1 MAKNFS
7 KTMSFDSFKEVVAS
21 TPDMKVNTFL
31 EASREQEKV
40 SNKVKASRGDVLN
53 LFLKKNDRFL
63 FVYENLAS
71 FKDFTPS
78 EVVNMMK
85 TTTFWDIHKVAGEN
99 SVVIRFADGDNY
111 FVTNPIKVNDF
122 ISFLNE

>member
-7 KTMSFDSFKEVVAS
+7 KTMNFDSFKEVVAS

-40 SNKVKASRGDVLN
+40 GNKVKVSRGDVLN
-53 LFLKKNDRFL
+53 IFLKKNDRFL

-85 TTTFWDIHKVAGEN
+85 TTNFWDISKVMGEN
-99 SVVIRFADGDNY
+99 SIVIRFADGDNY
-111 FVTNPIKVNDF
+111 FTTNPIKVNDF
-122 ISFLNE
+122 INFLNE

>member
-40 SNKVKASRGDVLN
+40 GNKVKASRGDVLN

-99 SVVIRFADGDNY
+99 SVVIDQKS
-111 FVTNPIKVNDF
+111 VV
-122 ISFLNE
+122 